1 MWKLGWGGA
10 ALCRRFSWPPTSLQC
25 YKSCGSPL
33 DSNSQPLLSPFYAF
47 ALGKVTSSV
56 DPTQSSPLAQ
66 LETGIA
72 SSPKSFVSVMG
83 LLSLL
88 LVVVKDKSDLSNVQI
103 W

>member
-1 MWKLGWGGA
+1 M
-10 ALCRRFSWPPTSLQC
+10 
-25 YKSCGSPL
+25 
-33 DSNSQPLLSPFYAF
+33 
-47 ALGKVTSSV
+47 